1 VGRIFL
7 VRHGK
12 VDIDQS
18 EPIAGRTLASF
29 VDRYDNA
36 SIVTSML
43 LPRRVLEIGRTANL
57 IVCSDRRRALESAA
71 LMAPDADILS
81 GAEFREAGLPIA
93 FRTGIRLRAN
103 LWMTVARAAWFVGW
117 APECETIDNVKARAM
132 QAAVKLLH
140 LASTRGSVVLVGHGL
155 FNRYIASCLR
165 REGFAG
171 PRIISTRPW
180 GVAEYGGEPLP
191 IPPLQQSGSP
201 Q

>member
-1 VGRIFL
+1 MGRIFL

-36 SIVTSML
+36 GIVTSML

-71 LMAPDADILS
+71 LMAPDADIL
-81 GAEFREAGLPIA
+81 
-93 FRTGIRLRAN
+93 
-103 LWMTVARAAWFVGW
+103 
-117 APECETIDNVKARAM
+117 
-132 QAAVKLLH
+132 VKLLH

-155 FNRYIASCLR
+155 FNRYIARCLR

-171 PRIISTRPW
+171 PRLISTRPW
-180 GVAEYGGEPLP
+180 GVAEYAGEPPP
-191 IPPLQQSGSP
+191 IPPLQ
-201 Q
+201 